1 MYFINYYF
9 LLKLILLVENIFIK
23 RIGKDL
29 RFYLVI
35 GLIYY
40 FDLLYVKL
48 RCMLLIYQYIKYLI
62 LLYVCNNKYCN
73 NIYLFYN
80 YLMR

>member
-9 LLKLILLVENIFIK
+9 LLKLILLVENIFI
-23 RIGKDL
+23 GKDL

-35 GLIYY
+35 GLIYRN

>member
-35 GLIYY
+35 GLIYRN

-48 RCMLLIYQYIKYLI
+48 RCMLLIY
-62 LLYVCNNKYCN
+62 
-73 NIYLFYN
+73 
-80 YLMR
+80 